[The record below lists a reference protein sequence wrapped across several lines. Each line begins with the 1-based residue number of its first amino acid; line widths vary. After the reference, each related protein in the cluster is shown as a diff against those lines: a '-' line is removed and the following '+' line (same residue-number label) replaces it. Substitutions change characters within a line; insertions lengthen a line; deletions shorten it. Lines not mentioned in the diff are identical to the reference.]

1 MVQSTPTDVRKMRD
15 LIVTAITEL
24 ISNDSEILH
33 SGRNLGEMAINHRL
47 AVYIEN
53 NLEEFYTQKYFV
65 DIEYDRNYAQPKL
78 LIIDGVESPRRPD
91 ILVHTRT
98 DNSVSVQH
106 LLVIEAKKKF
116 RNKDF
121 LLDTKKVKA
130 FMRYY
135 DYQFGMTVLY
145 RYRRSNVTAKLHYF
159 DGQNIECEEIIVS
172 G

>member
-1 MVQSTPTDVRKMRD
+1 MIESTIIDVRKMRNLIITAINQ
-15 LIVTAITEL
+15 LIV
-24 ISNDSEILH
+24 NDSEILH
-33 SGRNLGEMAINHRL
+33 SSRNLGEMAINHRL
-47 AVYIEN
+47 AVYIESH
-53 NLEEFYTQKYFV
+53 LEVFYSQKYFV
-65 DIEYDRNYAQPKL
+65 DMEYDRNYAQPKL

-98 DNSVSVQH
+98 DNSVPVQH

-116 RNKDF
+116 RTKDF
-121 LLDTKKVKA
+121 LLDTKKIKA

-145 RYRRSNVTAKLHYF
+145 RHRRSNVAAKLYYF
-159 DGQNIECEEIIVS
+159 DGQNIACEEIIVS